1 MARSLGSGWTSLCQS
16 IIGKRTTP
24 YGLLSSMSQV
34 LRTGLQLIPRKLY
47 PAAMQLKA
55 HECSVLMH
63 LITAACSQLAPKPE
77 MVIGY

>member
-1 MARSLGSGWTSLCQS
+1 
-16 IIGKRTTP
+16 
-24 YGLLSSMSQV
+24 MSQV

-47 PAAMQLKA
+47 PAAVQLKA

-77 MVIGY
+77 MVIGS